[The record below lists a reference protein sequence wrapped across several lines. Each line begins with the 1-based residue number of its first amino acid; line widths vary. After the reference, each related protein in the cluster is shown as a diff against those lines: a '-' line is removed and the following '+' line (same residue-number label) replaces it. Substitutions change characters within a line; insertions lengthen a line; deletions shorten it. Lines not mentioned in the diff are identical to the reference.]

1 MRLNLSVL
9 AARRSPGR
17 SGWSLVELMI
27 TVGIASLILM
37 AVMQVS
43 LFTARSFAALGN
55 YADLDRASRAALDQM
70 SREIR
75 EGKIQRV
82 GVYRLAFTNQNGNYF
97 AYRYYPETRSVARLA
112 GPSPSLITS
121 SNLLLQ
127 GCDYFHFRVFLRNPT
142 NQFWFPWEATGQEVN
157 TKLVDLSWKCSRR
170 VLSQYNTESVQTAK
184 IVLRN

>member
-1 MRLNLSVL
+1 MKLDLSFL
-9 AARRSPGR
+9 ARRRGGEH
-17 SGWSLVELMI
+17 SGWSLVELLV
-27 TVGIASLILM
+27 TLGIASLVLM

-43 LFTARSFAALGN
+43 LFTARSFAAMGN
-55 YADLDRASRAALDQM
+55 YADLDRASRNALDLM

-82 GVYRLAFTNQNGNYF
+82 GYYRLGFTNKNGSYF
-97 AYRYYPETRSVARLA
+97 AYRWNPGNKTVARLA
-112 GPSPSLITS
+112 GPSPSNITS
-121 SNLLLQ
+121 SNLLLA
-127 GCDYFHFRVFLRNPT
+127 GCDYFKFRVFLRNPT
-142 NQFWFPWEATGQEVN
+142 NQFWFPWEATGQEGN